1 MMTSRTDDELTSAP
15 ERYLIRTVMG
25 QKLSLPRK
33 ILLLQCY
40 QPKYAAIT
48 EAKRTLCVITA
59 TAQRTQATS
68 SLVD

>member
-25 QKLSLPRK
+25 QKLSLTQK
-33 ILLLQCY
+33 ILLLHCY
-40 QPKYAAIT
+40 QPKYAAIA
-48 EAKRTLCVITA
+48 EAKHMLCVITT